1 MQSERMGDTF
11 DVVVVGGGGAGLAAA
26 IEART
31 GGREVVLLE
40 KNVKLGGS
48 TAWSV
53 GSITSTG
60 TPHQLRAGIQDRPQ
74 DHFEDMP
81 LFAGDLAGRDN
92 DELRRILCDEVPD
105 AFRWLLSLGVRFF
118 GPMPEPP
125 HRQPRM
131 HNVLPNSLSYIYHL
145 ERQARHIG
153 VDIVRDARVSGL
165 LVDGEAVTGAA
176 CADGRRFHARRGVV
190 LAMGDFTNDPE
201 LKARYMGPQQAKVE
215 GVNATATG
223 DGQKLA
229 LPLGAR
235 IVNGDLALGPEI
247 RFIPPARTTLV
258 RRLPPWPAL
267 ARTMEW
273 AMGHVPQAL
282 LRPFIMSFLTTALAP
297 SPELFAA
304 GAILVDRD
312 GRRFCDE
319 LDAPALALPDQPGKI
334 GFIVV
339 DGRLA
344 SEFSAW
350 PHFVS
355 TAPGVAYAYVPDYR
369 RNRPDVYTEAATVA
383 ELARKLG
390 MDQRPLQE
398 TIGSS
403 NASVGS
409 QGGGARRSALRD
421 PPFIALG
428 PVRAVFVHNEG
439 GLAVDREHRVLGA
452 QDRPIPGLYAA
463 GATGQGG
470 LLLKGH
476 GHHLAWAFVSGR
488 RAGKF
493 AAQGAVRTGSV
504 TAPSQ

>member
-1 MQSERMGDTF
+1 MAETF
-11 DVVVVGGGGAGLAAA
+11 DVIIIGGGGSGLAAA
-26 IEART
+26 IEARAA
-31 GGREVVLLE
+31 GREIVLLE
-40 KNVKLGGS
+40 KNARLGGS

-60 TPHQLRAGIQDRPQ
+60 TPHQLRQGVQDRPQ
-74 DHFEDMP
+74 DHYDDMP
-81 LFAGDLAGRDN
+81 LFADDLAGRDN

-105 AFRWLLSLGVRFF
+105 AFRWLLGLGIRFY

-145 ERQARHIG
+145 ERHARRVG
-153 VDIVRDARVSGL
+153 VDIRLDTRVTEL
-165 LVDGEAVTGAA
+165 LTHGGAVVGAG
-176 CADGRRFHARRGVV
+176 CSDGRRFRARCGVV

-201 LKARYMGPQQAKVE
+201 LKGRYMGPQQAKVE
-215 GVNATATG
+215 GVNITATG

-229 LPLGAR
+229 LALGAR

-247 RFIPPARTTLV
+247 RFIPPARTTFV

-273 AMGHVPQAL
+273 AMGHVPSVL

-297 SPELFAA
+297 SPKLFEQ
-304 GAILVDRD
+304 GAILVNTA

-319 LDAPALALPDQPGKI
+319 LDSPALALPDQPDKV
-334 GFIVV
+334 GFILL
-339 DGRLA
+339 DARLA
-344 SEFSAW
+344 RQFSAW

-369 RNRPDVYTEAATVA
+369 RNRPDVYCEASTIAD
-383 ELARKLG
+383 LASKLG
-390 MDQRPLQE
+390 MSGQALQNTVSAHNSDATLQGANGSRPTLAE
-398 TIGSS
+398 
-403 NASVGS
+403 
-409 QGGGARRSALRD
+409 

-428 PVRAVFVHNEG
+428 PVRSVFVHNEG
-439 GLAVDREHRVLGA
+439 GLAVDREHRVLG
-452 QDRPIPGLYAA
+452 QDDQPIAGLYAA

-488 RAGKF
+488 RAGRF
-493 AAQGAVRTGSV
+493 AAQRNVKTDAGVQV
-504 TAPSQ
+504 

>member
-1 MQSERMGDTF
+1 MHQAC

-26 IEART
+26 IEARSA
-31 GGREVVLLE
+31 GCEVVLLE
-40 KNVKLGGS
+40 KNAKLGGS

-53 GSITSTG
+53 GSITATG
-60 TPHQLRAGIQDRPQ
+60 TPHQSRAGIADRPQ
-74 DHFEDMP
+74 DHYDDMP
-81 LFAGDLAGRDN
+81 LFAGELANRDN
-92 DELRRILCDEVPD
+92 DELRRILCEDVPD
-105 AFRWLLSLGVRFF
+105 AFRWLLGLGVRFY

-125 HRQPRM
+125 HRLPRM

-145 ERQARHIG
+145 DRAARRAG
-153 VDIVRDARVSGL
+153 VDIRLGARATELLTQSG
-165 LVDGEAVTGAA
+165 AVTGVA
-176 CADGRRFHARRGVV
+176 CEGGLRLRARRGVV
-190 LAMGDFTNDPE
+190 LATGDFTNDPE

-215 GVNATATG
+215 GVNLTATG

-247 RFIPPARTTLV
+247 RFIPPARATLV

-267 ARTMEW
+267 AVAMEW
-273 AMGHVPQAL
+273 AMGHVPARL

-297 SPELFAA
+297 SPKLFER
-304 GAILVDRD
+304 GAILVNRA

-319 LDAPALALPDQPGKI
+319 LRTPALALPDQPDKVGLI
-334 GFIVV
+334 LI

-344 SEFSAW
+344 REFSAW

-355 TAPGVAYAYVPDYR
+355 TAPGVAYAYIPDYR
-369 RNRPDVYTEAATVA
+369 RNRPDVYTEASCIAK
-383 ELARKLG
+383 LAADTG
-390 MDQRPLQE
+390 MDAQALDE
-398 TIGSS
+398 TIRTR
-403 NASVGS
+403 NADAAATI
-409 QGGGARRSALRD
+409 GAPLAE

-463 GATGQGG
+463 GSTGQGG

-488 RAGKF
+488 RAGRH
-493 AAQGAVRTGSV
+493 AARYMAEAAAS
-504 TAPSQ
+504 

>member
-1 MQSERMGDTF
+1 MTETF
-11 DVVVVGGGGAGLAAA
+11 DVIVVGGGGAGLAAA

-31 GGREVVLLE
+31 AGRSVALLE
-40 KNVKLGGS
+40 KNAKLGGS

-60 TPHQLRAGIQDRPQ
+60 TPHQIRQGLRDRPQ
-74 DHFEDMP
+74 DHFDDMP
-81 LFAGDLAGRDN
+81 LFAGELAGRDN

-105 AFRWLLSLGVRFF
+105 AFRWLLGLGVRFY

-145 ERQARHIG
+145 ERRARHIEVNIRPDTRVTELLTDNGAVVG
-153 VDIVRDARVSGL
+153 VACDDSGRLEAR
-165 LVDGEAVTGAA
+165 
-176 CADGRRFHARRGVV
+176 CGVV
-190 LAMGDFTNDPE
+190 LATGDFTNDPE
-201 LKARYMGPQQAKVE
+201 LKARFMGPQKAKVE
-215 GVNATATG
+215 GMNPTATG

-229 LPLGAR
+229 LALGAH

-247 RFIPPARTTLV
+247 RFIPPVRTTFL
-258 RRLPPWPAL
+258 RRLPPWPGL
-267 ARTMEW
+267 ARAMEW
-273 AMGHVPQAL
+273 AMDHVPEAL

-297 SPELFAA
+297 SPKLFEQ
-304 GAILVDRD
+304 GAILVNRE

-319 LDAPALALPDQPGKI
+319 LNTPALALPDQPDKL
-334 GFIVV
+334 GFILM
-339 DGRLA
+339 DARLA
-344 SEFSAW
+344 RQFSAW

-369 RNRPDVYTEAATVA
+369 RNRPDVYSQASSVDD
-383 ELARKLG
+383 LARRLG
-390 MDQRPLQE
+390 MQPEVLHD
-398 TIGSS
+398 TIASYNAASS
-403 NASVGS
+403 EP
-409 QGGGARRSALRD
+409 RTHHALSH

-428 PVRAVFVHNEG
+428 PVRSVFVHNEG
-439 GLAVDREHRVLGA
+439 GLAVDREHRVLGS
-452 QDRPIPGLYAA
+452 QDQPIQGLYAA

-488 RAGKF
+488 RAGRF
-493 AAQGAVRTGSV
+493 ASQGAARRG
-504 TAPSQ
+504 

>member
-1 MQSERMGDTF
+1 MQNNAAAF
-11 DVVVVGGGGAGLAAA
+11 DVVVIGGGGAGLAAA
-26 IEART
+26 IEARAA
-31 GGREVVLLE
+31 GRETVLLE
-40 KNVKLGGS
+40 KNAKLGGS

-60 TPHQLRAGIQDRPQ
+60 TPHQLRAGIDDRPQ

-81 LFAGDLAGRDN
+81 LFAGELAGRDN
-92 DELRRILCDEVPD
+92 DELRRILCEEVPD
-105 AFRWLLSLGVRFF
+105 AFRWLSSLGVRFF

-125 HRQPRM
+125 HRCPRM

-145 ERQARHIG
+145 ERHARRVG
-153 VDIVRDARVSGL
+153 VAIVPNARVVEL
-165 LVDGEAVTGAA
+165 LTDGEAVTGAA
-176 CADGRRFHARRGVV
+176 CGDARRFHARCGVV
-190 LAMGDFTNDPE
+190 LAAGDFTNDPE

-215 GVNATATG
+215 GVNTTATG

-235 IVNGDLALGPEI
+235 IVNGDLALGPEL
-247 RFIPPARTTLV
+247 RFIPPVRTTLV
-258 RRLPPWPAL
+258 RRLPPWPVL
-267 ARTMEW
+267 ARAMEW

-297 SPELFAA
+297 SPKLFEA
-304 GAILVDRD
+304 GARLVNRE
-312 GRRFCDE
+312 GRRFCSE

-334 GFIVV
+334 GFIVL
-339 DGRLA
+339 DGALA
-344 SEFSAW
+344 TQFSTW

-369 RNRPDVYTEAATVA
+369 RNRPDVFTAAATVA
-383 ELARKLG
+383 DLARRLG
-390 MDQRPLQE
+390 MDADALQD
-398 TIGSS
+398 
-403 NASVGS
+403 AVGS
-409 QGGGARRSALRD
+409 GDAAHAPLREA
-421 PPFIALG
+421 PFVALG
-428 PVRAVFVHNEG
+428 PVRSVFVHNEG
-439 GLAVDREHRVLGA
+439 GLAVDCEHRVLGA

-488 RAGKF
+488 RAGRL
-493 AAQGAVRTGSV
+493 AAQSAMPAQVSARST
-504 TAPSQ
+504 

>member
-1 MQSERMGDTF
+1 MERKAATF
-11 DVVVVGGGGAGLAAA
+11 DVVVIGGGGAGLAAA

-31 GGREVVLLE
+31 AGCETVLLE
-40 KNVKLGGS
+40 KNAKLGGS

-60 TPHQLRAGIQDRPQ
+60 TPHQLRAGIADRPQ
-74 DHFEDMP
+74 DHFEDMR
-81 LFAGDLAGRDN
+81 LFAGELAGRDN
-92 DELRRILCDEVPD
+92 DELRRILCEEVPD
-105 AFRWLLSLGVRFF
+105 AFRWLSSLGVRFF

-131 HNVLPNSLSYIYHL
+131 HNVLPNSVSYIYHL
-145 ERQARHIG
+145 ERHARRIG
-153 VDIVRDARVSGL
+153 VAIVPETRVTAL
-165 LVDGEAVTGAA
+165 LTQGGTVTGAG
-176 CADGRRFHARRGVV
+176 CADGRRWFARRGVV
-190 LAMGDFTNDPE
+190 LATGDFTNDPE

-215 GVNATATG
+215 GVNVTATG

-235 IVNGDLALGPEI
+235 IVNGDLALGPEL

-267 ARTMEW
+267 ARSMEW

-297 SPELFAA
+297 SPKLFEA
-304 GAILVDRD
+304 GAVLVNRD
-312 GRRFCDE
+312 GRCFCDE
-319 LDAPALALPDQPGKI
+319 LDAPALALPDQPGKT
-334 GFIVV
+334 GFIVL
-339 DGRLA
+339 DGALA
-344 SEFSAW
+344 RQFSSW

-369 RNRPDVYTEAATVA
+369 RNRADVFTEDSTVIG
-383 ELARKLG
+383 LARKLG
-390 MDQRPLQE
+390 MDPGVLQAALSDDARRALRSSSGALRPLF
-398 TIGSS
+398 
-403 NASVGS
+403 
-409 QGGGARRSALRD
+409 D

-439 GLAVDREHRVLGA
+439 GLAVDREHRVLGE

-476 GHHLAWAFVSGR
+476 GHHLAWEFVSGR
-488 RAGKF
+488 RAGKL
-493 AAQGAVRTGSV
+493 AAQNALPARVEAVP
-504 TAPSQ
+504 AA

>member
-1 MQSERMGDTF
+1 MHETF
-11 DVVVVGGGGAGLAAA
+11 DVIVIGGGGAGLAAA
-26 IEART
+26 IEARAT
-31 GGREVVLLE
+31 GRTVALLE
-40 KNVKLGGS
+40 KNPKLGGS

-60 TPHQLRAGIQDRPQ
+60 TPHQLRAGIDDRPQ
-74 DHFEDMP
+74 DHYDDMP
-81 LFAGDLAGRDN
+81 LFAGDLAPRDN
-92 DELRRILCDEVPD
+92 DELRRILCEDIPD
-105 AFRWLLSLGVRFF
+105 AFRWLLSLGVRFH

-125 HRQPRM
+125 HKKPRM
-131 HNVLPNSLSYIYHL
+131 HNVLPNSLSFVYHAGR
-145 ERQARHIG
+145 EARRIG
-153 VDIVRDARVSGL
+153 VDIRFDARATEL
-165 LVDGEAVTGAA
+165 LAEGGAVVGAA
-176 CADGRRFHARRGVV
+176 CADGRRFRARCAVI
-190 LAMGDFTNDPE
+190 LAMGDFTNDPV

-229 LPLGAR
+229 LALGAR

-247 RFIPPARTTLV
+247 RFIPPARTTFV

-267 ARTMEW
+267 ARSMEW
-273 AMGHVPQAL
+273 AMGHIPQRL

-297 SPELFAA
+297 TPKLFEE
-304 GAILVDRD
+304 GAILVNRD

-319 LDAPALALPDQPGKI
+319 LDTPALALPDQPEKVGYI
-334 GFIVV
+334 LI
-339 DGRLA
+339 DGQLGRQ
-344 SEFSAW
+344 FSAW

-369 RNRPDVYTEAATVA
+369 RNRLDVYAEARTIDG
-383 ELARKLG
+383 LARKLG
-390 MDQRPLQE
+390 MNAKALQE
-398 TIGSS
+398 SIEKS
-403 NASVGS
+403 NA
-409 QGGGARRSALRD
+409 ASANTTRAALAQ

-428 PVRAVFVHNEG
+428 PVRSVFVHNEG

-452 QDRPIPGLYAA
+452 QGQPIPRLYAA

-488 RAGKF
+488 RAGRF
-493 AAQGAVRTGSV
+493 AARESHQS
-504 TAPSQ
+504 AP

>member
-1 MQSERMGDTF
+1 MQNERLEETF
-11 DVVVVGGGGAGLAAA
+11 DVVVIGGGGAGLAAA

-31 GGREVVLLE
+31 AGREVVLLE
-40 KNVKLGGS
+40 KNAKLGGS

-60 TPHQLRAGIQDRPQ
+60 TPHQLRAGVHDGPQ
-74 DHFEDMP
+74 DHFDDMP

-92 DELRRILCDEVPD
+92 DELRHILCEEVPE

-145 ERQARHIG
+145 ERHARRIG
-153 VDIVRDARVSGL
+153 VKIVPEARVTGL
-165 LVDGEAVTGAA
+165 SMEDEGVAGAA
-176 CADGRRFHARRGVV
+176 CSDGRRFRARRGVV
-190 LAMGDFTNDPE
+190 LATGDFTNDPE
-201 LKARYMGPQQAKVE
+201 LKARYMGAQQAKVE

-247 RFIPPARTTLV
+247 RFIPPVRTTLA

-297 SPELFAA
+297 SPKLFEA
-304 GAILVDRD
+304 GAILVNRD
-312 GRRFCDE
+312 GARFCDE

-334 GFIVV
+334 GFILI
-339 DGRLA
+339 DGQLA
-344 SEFSAW
+344 HQFSAW

-369 RNRPDVYTEAATVA
+369 RNRPDVYAEASTVA
-383 ELARKLG
+383 ELAHKLG
-390 MDQRPLQE
+390 MDQRTLHE
-398 TIGSS
+398 TIALR
-403 NASVGS
+403 NAAASL
-409 QGGGARRSALRD
+409 QGAEAQRRSLRD

-493 AAQGAVRTGSV
+493 AARGTVPASGL
-504 TAPSQ
+504 

>member
-1 MQSERMGDTF
+1 MRASGNTF
-11 DVVVVGGGGAGLAAA
+11 DVVVIGGGGAGLAAA
-26 IEART
+26 IEARAA
-31 GGREVVLLE
+31 GCEVVLLE
-40 KNVKLGGS
+40 KNAKLGGS

-60 TPHQLRAGIQDRPQ
+60 TPHQQRAGVQDRPQ
-74 DHFEDMP
+74 DHFDDMP

-145 ERQARHIG
+145 ERHARRVG
-153 VDIVRDARVSGL
+153 VEIVADTRVTGL
-165 LVDGEAVTGAA
+165 VVEGEAVVGAA
-176 CADGRRFHARRGVV
+176 CSDGRQFRARRGVV

-201 LKARYMGPQQAKVE
+201 LKARYMGAQQAKVE

-267 ARTMEW
+267 ARSMEW

-297 SPELFAA
+297 SPKLFEA
-304 GAILVDRD
+304 GAILVNRD
-312 GRRFCDE
+312 GQRFCDE

-334 GFIVV
+334 GFILV
-339 DGRLA
+339 DGQLA
-344 SEFSAW
+344 RQFSAW

-369 RNRPDVYTEAATVA
+369 RNRPDVYTEASTIA

-390 MDQRPLQE
+390 MDQRALHE
-398 TIGSS
+398 TIALS
-403 NASVGS
+403 NAASSLQGTEARRVLAARPAVHRARSGAGRLRA
-409 QGGGARRSALRD
+409 QRRRPGGGS
-421 PPFIALG
+421 
-428 PVRAVFVHNEG
+428 RASR
-439 GLAVDREHRVLGA
+439 A
-452 QDRPIPGLYAA
+452 
-463 GATGQGG
+463 
-470 LLLKGH
+470 
-476 GHHLAWAFVSGR
+476 R
-488 RAGKF
+488 RAGSADRRPLRGGRHRPGR
-493 AAQGAVRTGSV
+493 AAIEGPRPSSGLGVRVG
-504 TAPSQ
+504 TAGGKVCCAGDAAASRL

>member
-1 MQSERMGDTF
+1 MGRKATTF
-11 DVVVVGGGGAGLAAA
+11 DVVVIGGGGAGLAAA

-31 GGREVVLLE
+31 AGCETVLLE
-40 KNVKLGGS
+40 KNAKLGGS

-60 TPHQLRAGIQDRPQ
+60 TPHQLRAGIADRPQ

-81 LFAGDLAGRDN
+81 LFAGELAGRDN
-92 DELRRILCDEVPD
+92 DELRRILCEEVPD
-105 AFRWLLSLGVRFF
+105 AFRWLSSLGVRFF

-145 ERQARHIG
+145 ERHARRIG
-153 VDIVRDARVSGL
+153 VAIVSEARVVEL
-165 LVDGEAVTGAA
+165 LTEAGAVTGAA
-176 CADGRRFHARRGVV
+176 CSDGRRFLARCGVV
-190 LAMGDFTNDPE
+190 LAAGDFTNDPE

-235 IVNGDLALGPEI
+235 IVNGELALGPEL

-273 AMGHVPQAL
+273 AMGHVPPAL

-297 SPELFAA
+297 SPRLFEA
-304 GAILVDRD
+304 GAILVNRD

-319 LDAPALALPDQPGKI
+319 LGAPALALPDQPGRI
-334 GFIVV
+334 GFILL
-339 DGRLA
+339 DGALA
-344 SEFSAW
+344 RQFSAW

-369 RNRPDVYTEAATVA
+369 RNRPDVFTEAATVGD
-383 ELARKLG
+383 LARRLG
-390 MDQRPLQE
+390 MDAGALDDALGSGATRAVLREPPL
-398 TIGSS
+398 
-403 NASVGS
+403 V
-409 QGGGARRSALRD
+409 
-421 PPFIALG
+421 ALG
-428 PVRAVFVHNEG
+428 PVRSVFVHNEG

-452 QDRPIPGLYAA
+452 HDRPIPGLYAA

-488 RAGKF
+488 RAGKL
-493 AAQGAVRTGSV
+493 AARAAAV
-504 TAPSQ
+504 